1 MRIFRLFCGHHTQP
15 CQRNQ
20 NLIFNFFFHSEN
32 PKKMMTQSVLSLRK
46 KVEIPRHFKFSLRK
60 DKGTVLFES
69 MGESK
74 QFNELPLDIQHYIR
88 QYYYLLGDCIKL
100 NKENIE
106 IFKQELGEIYS
117 LDILLDIL

>member
-1 MRIFRLFCGHHTQP
+1 
-15 CQRNQ
+15 
-20 NLIFNFFFHSEN
+20 
-32 PKKMMTQSVLSLRK
+32 MTQSVLSLRK
-46 KVEIPRHFKFSLRK
+46 KVEIPRQFKFSLRK
-60 DKGTVLFES
+60 DKETVLFES

-74 QFNELPLDIQHYIR
+74 PFNELPPDVQQYIR